1 MVLDIEHVAIVHGQD
16 EVLEHFSNERGGGSR
31 GAGTGCF
38 AIEKVEAVVEA
49 ALVVAVDCID
59 CIRGRSDGRVIGGEG
74 GKGRVL
80 Q

>member
-1 MVLDIEHVAIVHGQD
+1 MFMAKMKSWNTLAMKEVEVA
-16 EVLEHFSNERGGGSR
+16 
-31 GAGTGCF
+31 
-38 AIEKVEAVVEA
+38 EAVVVEA